1 MACQKSFLRTGV
13 LLALDLILTLPAVA
27 QQQMSNFDR
36 ERAQSML
43 QVVANDVRKNY
54 YDPKLHGVDWD
65 AKVRDAKEKIAKDT
79 SFNMAMSRIA
89 AVLDN
94 LNDSHVFFTPPQHSY
109 KHDFGWRDQMV
120 GDHCFVIRVKPHSD
134 AETKQIK
141 PGDEILA
148 VNGYS
153 PTRDNLWK
161 MSYVFSILRPQPALQ
176 LQLRSSG
183 GAERKVDVLANMR
196 QLPKLNDLTTGMG
209 IWDFIRDEEDDAH
222 SMRTRYREM
231 GNELMIVK
239 LPIFLLSQS
248 EVQDIIGKAHKHQC
262 LIIDLR
268 SNPGGAV
275 DTLKWLLGGMFD
287 HDVKIADR
295 VTRNDTKVLTTKSF
309 GKETFTGK
317 LVVLVDSNSASAS
330 ELFARVIQLEKRG
343 VILGDRSSGAVMEA
357 KRYSYH
363 MGEDSMIFYGASI
376 TDADLRMTDGNSL
389 EHTGVTPDEVVL
401 PAAEDLANGRDP
413 VMAHAAQIL
422 GFKLSPED
430 AGKFFP
436 FEWPKE

>member
-1 MACQKSFLRTGV
+1 M
-13 LLALDLILTLPAVA
+13 
-27 QQQMSNFDR
+27 
-36 ERAQSML
+36 
-43 QVVANDVRKNY
+43 
-54 YDPKLHGVDWD
+54 
-65 AKVRDAKEKIAKDT
+65 
-79 SFNMAMSRIA
+79 
-89 AVLDN
+89 
-94 LNDSHVFFTPPQHSY
+94 
-109 KHDFGWRDQMV
+109 
-120 GDHCFVIRVKPHSD
+120 
-134 AETKQIK
+134 
-141 PGDEILA
+141 
-148 VNGYS
+148 
-153 PTRDNLWK
+153 
-161 MSYVFSILRPQPALQ
+161 
-176 LQLRSSG
+176 
-183 GAERKVDVLANMR
+183 
-196 QLPKLNDLTTGMG
+196 
-209 IWDFIRDEEDDAH
+209 
-222 SMRTRYREM
+222 
-231 GNELMIVK
+231 
-239 LPIFLLSQS
+239 
-248 EVQDIIGKAHKHQC
+248 
-262 LIIDLR
+262 
-268 SNPGGAV
+268 
-275 DTLKWLLGGMFD
+275 
-287 HDVKIADR
+287 
-295 VTRNDTKVLTTKSF
+295 TTKSF